1 MIKTVGE
8 LLDIIGELEHKETP
22 IHYIY
27 SFLGGKE
34 KLELPKEWL
43 TFNSST
49 EEIKQHFLSKLPQDM
64 PIYHFLK
71 DRPTI
76 PKIKALLEQHINRG
90 VKESFLIIS
99 TVLAVDLVLKFYA
112 VGYRDGLARQ
122 KQLLAKLKDDLKR
135 TKEPQEVEE
144 ELGQKRLKNLIAHLE
159 KESTYDKEKEAILAR
174 DYVLWKKLTGL
185 DDGIDFFHDHCGLP
199 RDPTEL
205 QEMIKR
211 LKRQTG
217 FDEK

>member
-1 MIKTVGE
+1 MIKTITE
-8 LLDIIGELEHKETP
+8 LLDAIGEFEHKETP

-34 KLELPKEWL
+34 RLELPKEWL

-49 EEIKQHFLSKLPQDM
+49 EEIKQHFLSKPPQDM

-76 PKIKALLEQHINRG
+76 PKIKALLEQHISRG

-112 VGYRDGLARQ
+112 FGYRDGLANQ

-135 TKEPQEVEE
+135 AKEPQKVEE
-144 ELGQKRLKNLIAHLE
+144 RLGQKRLKNLIAHLE
-159 KESTYDKEKEAILAR
+159 KESTYDKQKEAILAR

-185 DDGIDFFHDHCGLP
+185 DDGIDFFHDYYDLP
-199 RDPTEL
+199 TDPNEL
-205 QEMIKR
+205 QKLIKR
-211 LKRQTG
+211 FKHESGLG
-217 FDEK
+217 EE

>member
-1 MIKTVGE
+1 MRKYSQKQESYMIKTINE
-8 LLDIIGELEHKETP
+8 LLDVIGELEHKETP

-49 EEIKQHFLSKLPQDM
+49 EEIKQHFLSKPPQDM

-76 PKIKALLEQHINRG
+76 PKIKALLEQHISRG

-99 TVLAVDLVLKFYA
+99 TVLAVDLVLKFYTF
-112 VGYRDGLARQ
+112 GYRDGLAKQ

-135 TKEPQEVEE
+135 TKEPQKVEE
-144 ELGQKRLKNLIAHLE
+144 ELDQKRLKNLIAHLE
-159 KESTYDKEKEAILAR
+159 KESTYDKEKEAIFAR
-174 DYVLWKKLTGL
+174 DYVIWRKLTGL
-185 DDGIDFFHDHCGLP
+185 DNGIDFFHDYGDLTQGP
-199 RDPTEL
+199 RQIAGD
-205 QEMIKR
+205 
-211 LKRQTG
+211 
-217 FDEK
+217 D